1 MSLIEVK
8 NLTKVYRD
16 GNSFFKALDG
26 VSLKI
31 EQGESVAIVGKSGSG
46 KSHKSLSRRQQ
57 LF

>member
-31 EQGESVAIVGKSGSG
+31 EQG
-46 KSHKSLSRRQQ
+46 
-57 LF
+57 